1 MKIIREIIKDNN
13 LEILDSLAYKSITN
27 IKNHIP
33 NKDLTLKEEV
43 ETAIIFKKLQTKLRE
58 INRMDFDD
66 ILYYYY
72 ELIQSNDYYLESMQ
86 DYFQYVL
93 IDEAQDINE
102 IQY

>member
-43 ETAIIFKKLQTKLRE
+43 ETAIIFKKT
-58 INRMDFDD
+58 
-66 ILYYYY
+66 
-72 ELIQSNDYYLESMQ
+72 SNKIKRNQ
-86 DYFQYVL
+86 
-93 IDEAQDINE
+93 
-102 IQY
+102 